1 MAIRTRDRDPAAVT
15 RFARIAAII
24 AAASLTAGCSSG
36 PPAPDWQVNAKHSL
50 ERATEAWLVGESGAA
65 ESEFARARSQL
76 ARTGQPALVAQGE
89 LLHCAARVA
98 ALAYDGCSAFNAL
111 APDARPEQLAYARY
125 LDGQATA
132 DDLALLPATQRAL
145 ASAGASASAIGSA
158 TDPLSA
164 LVAAG
169 VAFRRGQADR
179 ATADAAVA
187 HASRQGWRRPLLAWL
202 MVSQRRAEAGGDRDE
217 ALRLQ
222 RRIDLLAPAAR
233 ISR

>member
-1 MAIRTRDRDPAAVT
+1 VAIRPRDRDPVAVIT
-15 RFARIAAII
+15 SRGRCAIAVATVL
-24 AAASLTAGCSSG
+24 AAGCSSG
-36 PPAPDWQVNAKHSL
+36 PPAPDWQINAKHSL
-50 ERATEAWLVGESGAA
+50 ERATAAWLVGDSRAA
-65 ESEFARARSQL
+65 DSEFTRARSQL
-76 ARTGQPALVAQGE
+76 ARTGQPALVAQSE

-98 ALAYDGCSAFNAL
+98 ALDYQGCPAFDTL

-125 LDGQATA
+125 LDGKASAA
-132 DDLALLPATQRAL
+132 DVALLPASQRAL

-169 VAFRRGQADR
+169 VAFRRGEAGR
-179 ATADAAVA
+179 ATADAAIA

-202 MVSQRRAEAGGDRDE
+202 LVRHRDAEASGDRDE

-222 RRIDLLAPAAR
+222 RRIDLLAPATPVPR
-233 ISR
+233 